1 MIKYKVGDL
10 VEALKFGEVSSIGH
24 QANCFCTMNS
34 GVAKAIRRA
43 FPQAYEADL
52 HWGDKGD
59 KGKLGDCSAAEYER
73 QDESVGIIYNLYGQY
88 NYGYD
93 AKGYTNYEA
102 LRGALLNM
110 RIDLETAVSHS
121 GEDWKKV
128 GFPKIGAGLGGGDWD
143 TIEDIIDQVFK
154 DYDVTIYVLRE
165 DDVSKCGE
173 I

>member
-1 MIKYKVGDL
+1 MIQYKIGDL
-10 VEALKFGEVSSIGH
+10 VDALKSGEVSSIGH

-34 GVAKAIRRA
+34 GVAKAIRLA
-43 FPQAYEADL
+43 FPQAYEADCYTE
-52 HWGDKGD
+52 KGD
-59 KGKLGDCSAAEYER
+59 KNKLGKLTAVEHER
-73 QDESVGIIYNLYGQY
+73 ADGSVGIIYNLYGQY

-110 RIDLETAVSHS
+110 RIDLDGAVGVF

-143 TIEDIIDQVFK
+143 TIARIIEEVFTG
-154 DYDVTIYVLRE
+154 YDVTVYTL
-165 DDVSKCGE
+165 K
-173 I
+173 

>member
-1 MIKYKVGDL
+1 MLKYKVGNLID
-10 VEALKFGEVSSIGH
+10 ALKSGEVSSIGH

-34 GVAKAIRRA
+34 GVAKAIREA
-43 FPQAYEADL
+43 FPQAYEADCFT
-52 HWGDKGD
+52 GKGD
-59 KGKLGDCSAAEYER
+59 KGKLGDCTAAQHDR
-73 QDESVGIIYNLYGQY
+73 ADGSVGIIYNLYGQY

-110 RIDLETAVSHS
+110 RIDLDGAVGVK
-121 GEDWKKV
+121 GENWKKV

-143 TIEDIIDQVFK
+143 TIERIIEEVFA

-165 DDVSKCGE
+165 SDVPERSE
-173 I
+173 V

>member
-1 MIKYKVGDL
+1 MIQYKIGDL
-10 VEALKFGEVSSIGH
+10 IEALKSGEVSSIGH

-34 GVAKAIRRA
+34 GMAKAIRLS
-43 FPQAYEADL
+43 FPHAYEADCL
-52 HWGDKGD
+52 TEKGD
-59 KGKLGDCSAAEYER
+59 KNKLGKLTCVEYER
-73 QDESVGIIYNLYGQY
+73 DDETVGLVYNLYGQC

-110 RIDLETAVSHS
+110 RIDLETAVSFG

-143 TIEDIIDQVFK
+143 TIARIIEDTFEG
-154 DYDVTIYVLRE
+154 YDVTVYTLQ
-165 DDVSKCGE
+165 
-173 I
+173 

>member
-1 MIKYKVGDL
+1 MFEYKVGDL
-10 VEALKFGEVSSIGH
+10 VQALKSGEVSSIGH

-34 GVAKAIRRA
+34 GVAKAIRLE
-43 FPQAYEADL
+43 FPQAYEADCFTE
-52 HWGDKGD
+52 KGD
-59 KGKLGDCSAAEYER
+59 KNKLGTLTAAEHER
-73 QDESVGIIYNLYGQY
+73 ADGSVGIIYNLYGQY

-110 RIDLETAVSHS
+110 RIDLDGAVGVN

-143 TIEDIIDQVFK
+143 TIARIIEEVFT
-154 DYDVTIYVLRE
+154 DYDVTIYTL
-165 DDVSKCGE
+165 K
-173 I
+173 